1 MPDKTPVPGR
11 IRPAPEAPSAP
22 KDGARRGFLRR
33 AAALSGGMV
42 AAGAALAPGR
52 AAAQDTSALVPD
64 WSKTLGAPILTS
76 PYGVPSRFE
85 ASVRRRESPG
95 LTRTP
100 HSSVSFTP
108 LQNLFGIIT
117 PSGLHFERHHAGIP
131 DIDPFQHRLMVHG
144 MVKAP
149 RMFTVDDIIRFPSVS
164 RVHFIEC
171 GANTGMEW
179 GNVAVP
185 TVQFSHGMLACS
197 EWTGVL
203 LSTLLDEVG
212 VDRKAAKFVLA
223 EGSDGAALTRTVPIE
238 MALDDVIVAYGQNGE
253 MLRPE
258 QGYPL
263 RLLVPGVQGVSASSG
278 CAASR
283 SATSRG
289 TRAKN
294 RCTTSTSSPDG
305 IHRQFTWIQEAKSVI
320 TSPSGGQVILDKGYH
335 QITGFAWS
343 GRGKV
348 RRVDVSTDGGRNWR
362 TAQSAGAGAHQ
373 GADAL
378 SHRLELG
385 WRPGAAAVARRRR
398 HRLRA
403 ARAAPAARRPR
414 HAVDLP
420 QQRDPDLARR
430 CHRRGVQ
437 CPGSLSRSEPGRGC
451 VAIGRRAAVAHVR
464 GCRSLPVLA
473 AEPRSA
479 PKYGFGQAPTPEQIA
494 AWDIDVRPD
503 GKGLPPGRGT
513 VAEGQAIYDVKCA
526 SCHGTFGESTDT
538 WPSPA
543 ASVRSRPTSRCAPPA
558 ASSPTRRRSGTTSTA
573 RCRSQPEDADA
584 RRGLRADGVRAAPV
598 GHPSRRRALDRE
610 SLPKLKLPNRDGFT
624 TDHGFMRRDGK
635 PDVMNTLCMTNCG
648 AEVRLSSEYPGLR
661 PRLAW
666 QPRRA
671 DARPRSGRRHRRFTR
686 HQVRVRRWP
695 RPARRERRRRRN
707 PRHPDPAAM
716 VKQAGC
722 TACHAVASRVVGP
735 GFREIAAKYAG
746 DAGRP
751 RRSSPPRCVRAGV
764 GVWGQIPM
772 PPQAQVK
779 EADAR
784 TMVQWIL
791 GGAK

>member
-1 MPDKTPVPGR
+1 MPEKTLVPGR

-52 AAAQDTSALVPD
+52 AAAQDKSALVPD

-212 VDRKAAKFVLA
+212 VDRKAARFVLA

-263 RLLVPGVQGVSASSG
+263 RLLVPGVQGVSSVKWLRRIEVG
-278 CAASR
+278 DQPWY
-283 SATSRG
+283 
-289 TRAKN
+289 TREEALHYIDLL
-294 RCTTSTSSPDG
+294 PG
-305 IHRQFTWIQEAKSVI
+305 GVHRQFTWIQEAKSVI

-362 TAQSAGAGAHQ
+362 TAQLQEPVHTK
-373 GADAL
+373 AL
-378 SHRLELG
+378 TRFRIDWNWDGGPALLQSR
-385 WRPGAAAVARRRR
+385 AVDDTGYVQPALRQ
-398 HRLRA
+398 LRA
-403 ARAAPAARRPR
+403 
-414 HAVDLP
+414 
-420 QQRDPDLARR
+420 
-430 CHRRGVQ
+430 
-437 CPGSLSRSEPGRGC
+437 
-451 VAIGRRAAVAHVR
+451 VR
-464 GCRSLPVLA
+464 GTRSIYHNNAIQTWRVDATGEVSNVQVL
-473 AEPRSA
+473 
-479 PKYGFGQAPTPEQIA
+479 
-494 AWDIDVRPD
+494 
-503 GKGLPPGRGT
+503 
-513 VAEGQAIYDVKCA
+513 
-526 SCHGTFGESTDT
+526 
-538 WPSPA
+538 
-543 ASVRSRPTSRCAPPA
+543 
-558 ASSPTRRRSGTTSTA
+558 
-573 RCRSQPEDADA
+573 
-584 RRGLRADGVRAAPV
+584 
-598 GHPSRRRALDRE
+598 
-610 SLPKLKLPNRDGFT
+610 
-624 TDHGFMRRDGK
+624 
-635 PDVMNTLCMTNCG
+635 
-648 AEVRLSSEYPGLR
+648 
-661 PRLAW
+661 
-666 QPRRA
+666 
-671 DARPRSGRRHRRFTR
+671 
-686 HQVRVRRWP
+686 
-695 RPARRERRRRRN
+695 
-707 PRHPDPAAM
+707 
-716 VKQAGC
+716 
-722 TACHAVASRVVGP
+722 
-735 GFREIAAKYAG
+735 
-746 DAGRP
+746 
-751 RRSSPPRCVRAGV
+751 
-764 GVWGQIPM
+764 
-772 PPQAQVK
+772 
-779 EADAR
+779 
-784 TMVQWIL
+784 
-791 GGAK
+791 